1 MMFSF
6 LTVYVSHKSESHCRG
21 TAPRGCAPGS
31 GELWIPGMA
40 FRMNTPPTT
49 LFSMN
54 DLNQNLLICLFSS
67 HLARPFIRVWE
78 KDWVKY
84 SKMETKQWNGSLSI
98 HHNHVMFL
106 KQTKDT
112 KIMTHDTKIMN
123 HFILGWEPISVK
135 DGFSIRQQW
144 NWVRVIGKCI
154 FSGSRPDNLI

>member
-106 KQTKDT
+106 KRNERHKNNDPWH
-112 KIMTHDTKIMN
+112 KNNEPFHPWMRTH
-123 HFILGWEPISVK
+123 FCEGWLFYKTTMELS
-135 DGFSIRQQW
+135 
-144 NWVRVIGKCI
+144 
-154 FSGSRPDNLI
+154 